1 MDVHRHFASHV
12 LWIDAVKDEL
22 DGIRQRDLNCH
33 ASIPR
38 RCSQSA
44 SSRSSSCFNLGIV
57 RSRSMTCRGASRDG
71 RSRDERNLTRSDLR
85 DANVLSYIRK
95 QPVAAKL
102 EQAFR
107 QAARLHLLA
116 L

>member
-12 LWIDAVKDEL
+12 REHVAREVDRNQPLWIDAVKDEL

-44 SSRSSSCFNLGIV
+44 SSRLSSCFNLGIV
-57 RSRSMTCRGASRDG
+57 RSRSMTCRCASHVG

-95 QPVAAKL
+95 QPVAA
-102 EQAFR
+102 
-107 QAARLHLLA
+107 
-116 L
+116 